1 MYIFL
6 AEASK
11 IAYLYEDVIFLYVNL
26 IIFDTRNSFIVTP
39 REGVN
44 GQQYEKNR
52 NQPIDRKK
60 YEQKIWLKKKT
71 TKRGKIYNII

>member
-11 IAYLYEDVIFLYVNL
+11 TAYLYEDVIFLYVNL
-26 IIFDTRNSFIVTP
+26 IIFNTKNSFIVTP

-44 GQQYEKNR
+44 GQQYEKN
-52 NQPIDRKK
+52 
-60 YEQKIWLKKKT
+60 
-71 TKRGKIYNII
+71 

>member
-26 IIFDTRNSFIVTP
+26 IIFNTRNSFIVTP

-44 GQQYEKNR
+44 GRWY
-52 NQPIDRKK
+52 
-60 YEQKIWLKKKT
+60 KKT
-71 TKRGKIYNII
+71 ETSQ

>member
-26 IIFDTRNSFIVTP
+26 IIFNTRNSFIVTS

-44 GQQYEKNR
+44 GQQYENR
-52 NQPIDRKK
+52 
-60 YEQKIWLKKKT
+60 
-71 TKRGKIYNII
+71 

>member
-26 IIFDTRNSFIVTP
+26 IIFNTRNSFMVTS

-44 GQQYEKNR
+44 GQQYEK
-52 NQPIDRKK
+52 
-60 YEQKIWLKKKT
+60 KKKKNIVKSK
-71 TKRGKIYNII
+71 TKRGKNYNII

>member
-26 IIFDTRNSFIVTP
+26 IIFNTRNSFIVTS

-44 GQQYEKNR
+44 GQQYENRSKKN
-52 NQPIDRKK
+52 IVKK
-60 YEQKIWLKKKT
+60 QNKT
-71 TKRGKIYNII
+71 GEEL

>member
-26 IIFDTRNSFIVTP
+26 IIFNTRNSFIVTS

-44 GQQYEKNR
+44 GQQYENR
-52 NQPIDRKK
+52 KRK
-60 YEQKIWLKKKT
+60 ILLKSK
-71 TKRGKIYNII
+71 TKRGKNYNII